1 MAQRIG
7 QSIIVGWLLVL
18 CAGLVA
24 SSMASAS
31 QQAGAA
37 ARPATQS
44 TTPPP
49 ATSTTATAPATAS
62 QPATVP
68 STSTAPATA
77 PAATVL
83 TAAEIEAEI
92 QRLEQD
98 KSLAKEVADKAI
110 DLNRQALAELKKAD
124 EEVASAERFERER
137 TEAPARL
144 AAIRAQLAQTA
155 PAESTTEQAAP
166 QQLSAAQIDAMLQ
179 AERQAMGKARAEL
192 DDALAKPQ
200 TIAERRTELARLI
213 DDLRNQRR
221 NIDEQLAQ
229 IAAGGSVDDVAA
241 AQRNLLRAQRQTI
254 QKRLSASRAEIARD
268 EAIGELI
275 SARRELATQN
285 FEQVQQ
291 RVRAL
296 QEELN
301 QKRRYEA
308 EQAAQEARAALEKAA
323 SLHPLIRGIA
333 QENQRLADL
342 RTGPEGLT
350 ARLER
355 AEDEVAAARS
365 QLFPLR
371 ADLRNIKDKVAVVGS
386 NPVIGQLLRKELE
399 GLPKMSALRQKIRD
413 GKAAISDAQLQL
425 IEMRER
431 QKSLD
436 RIDRMAQEMIRSAEP
451 PISPEQVPVIRAM
464 AADLLQKQRQYVDQ
478 LLTDYNTY
486 ANRLVD
492 LDKIMHHL
500 VESVQEYADYIQ
512 ERVLW
517 ISSGPALYSQSA
529 DSFTGAL
536 AWMLDGSHWAHSAA
550 RVWAGAQEHV
560 VLTCAVGLVICGLLL
575 SRRQLKRRL
584 SQIGASV
591 YHSSPGFGLTL
602 RAAVLTLLLVSAAP
616 AIIYLLAQSLRQS
629 DTSEFGAALSA
640 ALTALA
646 ATDLS
651 LGLLIQVCRPMG
663 LLEAHFRWNGRTVV
677 RMRRRLISL
686 AAFLLPLVFIVV
698 LCEAQSIEGHKES
711 MGRTCFIVI
720 CLALALAAHRILRP
734 GGEVFQAVGQSE
746 QGWLYRGWRL
756 WHFIAL
762 AVPLSLAAISA
773 AGFYYTALRLGWHVV
788 QSIWLTLS
796 LLILNGL
803 AWRWLTDAHGQFLL
817 RRMQGGDDSIRG
829 ESPQEAATD
838 IPGVPLDILGQRGS
852 AFEMRKQARQ
862 FQRYLLVAAL
872 LIGLWLIWSALLPAL
887 GAGRLTLWTYTTS
900 QTVPGKDGAPATTM
914 QVPAPVTLL
923 DLIAAIMVVALLV
936 PTVANV
942 SGLMQ
947 ILLLRHFR
955 FTAGGVY
962 AMTTIVRYI
971 LTIAALI
978 AAFGLIGVS
987 WSSVQWLA
995 AAITVG
1001 LGFGLQE
1008 IFGNFVSGIIL
1019 LLERPIRVGDIVT
1032 VNNIDGVIS
1041 RIRIRATTIVD
1052 FSHRELIVPN
1062 KAFITGQVMNWTLS
1076 DSVTRLAIPVGVAIG
1091 ADLKQ
1096 AIALMEQAA
1105 AKCPHV
1111 LTTPPPVGLATGMT
1125 NNVYTLE
1132 LRVFT
1137 PSLEAYR
1144 LARTDL
1150 LQRVDEAFRQNGIK
1164 MASSVPVP

>member
-1 MAQRIG
+1 M
-7 QSIIVGWLLVL
+7 
-18 CAGLVA
+18 
-24 SSMASAS
+24 
-31 QQAGAA
+31 
-37 ARPATQS
+37 
-44 TTPPP
+44 
-49 ATSTTATAPATAS
+49 
-62 QPATVP
+62 
-68 STSTAPATA
+68 
-77 PAATVL
+77 
-83 TAAEIEAEI
+83 
-92 QRLEQD
+92 
-98 KSLAKEVADKAI
+98 AKEVADKAI

-124 EEVASAERFERER
+124 EEAAKAERFERER
-137 TEAPARL
+137 TEAPAQL

-155 PAESTTEQAAP
+155 PAESTTEQAA
-166 QQLSAAQIDAMLQ
+166 QEQLSAAQIDAMLQ
-179 AERQAMGKARAEL
+179 SERTAMGKARAEL
-192 DDALAKPQ
+192 DDALRKPQ
-200 TIAERRTELARLI
+200 DISDRRTKLASLTDELRSK
-213 DDLRNQRR
+213 RR
-221 NIDEQLAQ
+221 GIDEQLAQ
-229 IAAGGSVDDVAA
+229 IAVGGSVDEVTA
-241 AQRNLLRAQRQTI
+241 AQRNLLRAKRQTI
-254 QKRLSASRAEIARD
+254 QKQLSASRAETALGD
-268 EAIGELI
+268 ATGELI
-275 SARRELATQN
+275 SARRELANRN
-285 FEQVQQ
+285 FEYVQQ

-308 EQAAQEARAALEKAA
+308 EQAAQEARAAMEKAA

-333 QENQRLADL
+333 EENRRLADL

-350 ARLER
+350 AKIER
-355 AEDEVAAARS
+355 AEDEVSAMWA
-365 QLFPLR
+365 QLLPLR
-371 ADLRNIKDKVAVVGS
+371 TDFESIKDKVAVVGS

-399 GLPKMSALRQKIRD
+399 GLPKIAAMRQKIRE

-436 RIDRMAQEMIRSAEP
+436 RIDRIVQEMIRSAQP
-451 PISPEQVPVIRAM
+451 PINPEQIPLVRTM
-464 AADLLQKQRQYVDQ
+464 ASDLLQKQRQYVDQ
-478 LLTDYNTY
+478 LLSDYNTY

-492 LDKIMHHL
+492 LDKMTHRM
-500 VESVQEYADYIQ
+500 VDSVQEYADYIQ
-512 ERVLW
+512 QRVLW
-517 ISSGPALYSQSA
+517 ISSGPAIYSQDA
-529 DSFTGAL
+529 DSFVRAM
-536 AWMLDGSHWAHSAA
+536 AWMLDGSNWARAAA
-550 RVWAGAQEHV
+550 RIWSGAREHV
-560 VLTCAVGLVICGLLL
+560 VLACAVALVICGLFL
-575 SRRQLKRRL
+575 SRRRLKRRL
-584 SQIGASV
+584 SEIGASV
-591 YHSSPGFGLTL
+591 YHSSPGFVTTL
-602 RAAVLTLLLVSAAP
+602 RAAILTLLLVSAGP
-616 AIIYLLAQSLRQS
+616 AIVYLLAESLRQS
-629 DTSEFGAALSA
+629 DMTEFGVALSA
-640 ALTALA
+640 ALLALA
-646 ATDLS
+646 ATYLNLD
-651 LGLLIQVCRPMG
+651 LLIQFCRPMG
-663 LLEAHFRWNGRTVV
+663 MLEAHFRWNAQAVV
-677 RMRRRLISL
+677 RLRRRLISL
-686 AAFLLPLVFIVV
+686 ATVLLPLVFIVV
-698 LCEAQSIEGHKES
+698 LCEAQSSEGYKES
-711 MGRTCFIVI
+711 IGRTCFIVI
-720 CLALALAAHRILRP
+720 CLALTWAAHGILRP

-762 AVPLSLAAISA
+762 AVPLSLAALA
-773 AGFYYTALRLGWHVV
+773 AVGFYYTALRLGWQVV

-817 RRMQGGDDSIRG
+817 RRMQGGDDSIRA
-829 ESPQEAATD
+829 ESRQETTTD

-971 LTIAALI
+971 LTIAALV
-978 AAFGLIGVS
+978 AAFGLVGVS

-1032 VNNIDGVIS
+1032 VNNIDGIVS

-1105 AKCPHV
+1105 ADCPHV
-1111 LTTPPPVGLATGMT
+1111 LESPPPVALATGMT

-1144 LARTDL
+1144 RARTDL

-1164 MASSVPVP
+1164 MASSVPDP